1 MRGESSW
8 CEPTNLLQP
17 TKCQWELVPGER
29 TQTMQGLG
37 TVEAIRKGPDAGE
50 LGREGQGAPDKGQ
63 NNQLLG
69 LSSA

>member
-1 MRGESSW
+1 
-8 CEPTNLLQP
+8 
-17 TKCQWELVPGER
+17 
-29 TQTMQGLG
+29 MQGLG
-37 TVEAIRKGPDAGE
+37 IVEAIRKGPDAGE